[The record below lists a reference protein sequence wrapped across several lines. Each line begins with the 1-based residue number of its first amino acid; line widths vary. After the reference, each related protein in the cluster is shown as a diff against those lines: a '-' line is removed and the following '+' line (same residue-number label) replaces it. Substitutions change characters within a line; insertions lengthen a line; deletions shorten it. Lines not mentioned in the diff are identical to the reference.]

1 MACQK
6 LKFEAELMVVVG
18 QTFSN
23 MAAPVVRKASVA
35 ARKEKR
41 KRESAFQAKRED
53 FGTAKN
59 LQAGSICTIA

>member
-23 MAAPVVRKASVA
+23 LAAPVVRKAGVT

-41 KRESAFQAKRED
+41 NRESAFQAKRED
-53 FGTAKN
+53 FGDSKELT
-59 LQAGSICTIA
+59 SRVHFT